1 MHTKNKFYWK
11 EDSVV
16 NLKKAASAAIAAV
29 MALSMSSS
37 PAFAATAGPNILPV
51 DGKKTQLRATVD
63 STYTLT
69 VPEAIILNKVSQ
81 AKTGSGLY
89 ANTEDCV
96 VSLKGDIG
104 KDQTLTVTT
113 STPVLKCAGSPDETA
128 TIDTSAKSVFTR
140 DDLFAG
146 AVRGD
151 DGKYSEPTGTSIVYP
166 VSAKLTPGNWV
177 GTVVFGCNLEGG
189 TDDPGYRDDVIP
201 NGAIYASNGV
211 EIEGD
216 GEAVFPEQPQNGD
229 AYVEGDYVYDYEG
242 DIMGWGVISTPT
254 MKFIAQNNVN
264 VADALKNLG
273 NDQKIY
279 NYIMQAEEKTTYDRP
294 LTSICNIDV
303 AAMSETYA
311 GLTKLKKAPKIPISV
326 IDMEG
331 TFADCTA
338 LEEPPA
344 IPAGVT
350 EMSFIFN
357 GCTSLVTAPTI
368 PGSVRYMYAS
378 FDGCTSLVK
387 APAIPES
394 VMFMENA
401 FNGCISLTG
410 TLICDANPTEYANA
424 LMGTQIATIEGSCSE
439 ETKAALLATR

>member
-1 MHTKNKFYWK
+1 M
-11 EDSVV
+11 
-16 NLKKAASAAIAAV
+16 NLKKAASAAMAAV

-37 PAFAATAGPNILPV
+37 PAFAVAEGPNILPV
-51 DGKKTQLRATVD
+51 DSEKTRLRATVD

-81 AKTGSGLY
+81 GKTGSGLY

-189 TDDPGYRDDVIP
+189 TDDPGYRDEVIP
-201 NGAIYASNGV
+201 IGAIYASNGV

-229 AYVEGDYVYDYEG
+229 TYVEGDYVYDYEE
-242 DIMGWGVISTPT
+242 DIMGWRVISTPT
-254 MKFIAQNNVN
+254 TKFIAQNNVN
-264 VADALKNLG
+264 MADALKNLG

-303 AAMSETYA
+303 AAMINTYA
-311 GLTKLKKAPKIPISV
+311 GLVKLEKAPEIPDGCIALAR
-326 IDMEG
+326 
-331 TFADCTA
+331 TF
-338 LEEPPA
+338 E
-344 IPAGVT
+344 V
-350 EMSFIFN
+350 
-357 GCTSLVTAPTI
+357 CTSLVEAP
-368 PGSVRYMYAS
+368 V
-378 FDGCTSLVK
+378 
-387 APAIPES
+387 IPES
-394 VMFMENA
+394 VMFMEDA